1 MDSMLVKLDACF
13 NPTPSPSFY
22 FDFNGPFVRCHSYT
36 LLMVSGECI
45 LRMRLRQLFMKV
57 WTFLVVFL
65 AVLHVSD
72 TYGRTD
78 LTLELKILIL
88 VWVAIDR
95 HSICFLSW
103 RKATIA
109 LPIRALTSA
118 SVPPSLFTMLPR
130 YVKVSTSSSP
140 FPQSMI
146 GQCLLSGD
154 CSCLYVSSVQPVLK
168 WFLSL
173 RSSLACVDGCVIGE
187 QDHLQSLGHPIVST
201 LSIGFRSFSQQLWVS

>member
-1 MDSMLVKLDACF
+1 MLVKLDACF

-78 LTLELKILIL
+78 LTLDLKILIL
-88 VWVAIDR
+88 V
-95 HSICFLSW
+95 SLPK
-103 RKATIA
+103 RKVGFFTKKRVI
-109 LPIRALTSA
+109 PEFFTK
-118 SVPPSLFTMLPR
+118 SVF
-130 YVKVSTSSSP
+130 
-140 FPQSMI
+140 
-146 GQCLLSGD
+146 
-154 CSCLYVSSVQPVLK
+154 
-168 WFLSL
+168 
-173 RSSLACVDGCVIGE
+173 
-187 QDHLQSLGHPIVST
+187 
-201 LSIGFRSFSQQLWVS
+201 